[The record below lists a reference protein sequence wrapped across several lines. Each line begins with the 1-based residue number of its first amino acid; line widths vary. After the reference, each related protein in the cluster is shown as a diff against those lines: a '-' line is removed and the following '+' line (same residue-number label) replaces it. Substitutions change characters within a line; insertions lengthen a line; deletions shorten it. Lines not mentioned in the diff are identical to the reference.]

1 MGDGDELEGEEL
13 LKRGG
18 RRRRAPPAV
27 ADDRALAHERAL
39 AVASRG
45 SQSRLADDV
54 RAFAEKVSREQR
66 ARDFA
71 WRCAREK
78 VRGAVRSLWPR
89 ARVEPYGSCVTRLSL
104 AGVSD
109 LDLVIRLPRVRVA
122 TPAMTP
128 GDLEGRNAI
137 KETWP
142 QELARR
148 LRSEPWVAAMSVR
161 VVASARVPVV
171 KLATVPL
178 GDVREA
184 VRLDVSFEGPWHRG
198 LDANRLVGRVLGQH
212 PHARQILLVLKQHAA
227 DRGLCASYTGGLSS
241 YALTLLVARFLS
253 EQPRRGVD
261 AGALLLGFF
270 DFYAHKFD
278 AATTSVGR
286 HSYFARAELG
296 AFNGTVVATQGGPR
310 GGGRAFRFDPLYVE
324 DPLSPGNNVGRNC
337 FRIAQIQRAW
347 HDAYVALS
355 DRLAGD
361 PGRPPPAP
369 GRDDNVLRAIIA
381 LPS

>member
-54 RAFAEKVSREQR
+54 RAFAERVSREQR

-184 VRLDVSFEGPWHRG
+184 VRLDVSFEGPWHRAAWKSTAG
-198 LDANRLVGRVLGQH
+198 L
-212 PHARQILLVLKQHAA
+212 
-227 DRGLCASYTGGLSS
+227 
-241 YALTLLVARFLS
+241 
-253 EQPRRGVD
+253 
-261 AGALLLGFF
+261 
-270 DFYAHKFD
+270 
-278 AATTSVGR
+278 
-286 HSYFARAELG
+286 
-296 AFNGTVVATQGGPR
+296 GGPDQTSELSIS
-310 GGGRAFRFDPLYVE
+310 GR
-324 DPLSPGNNVGRNC
+324 
-337 FRIAQIQRAW
+337 
-347 HDAYVALS
+347 
-355 DRLAGD
+355 
-361 PGRPPPAP
+361 
-369 GRDDNVLRAIIA
+369 LRAH
-381 LPS
+381 

>member
-1 MGDGDELEGEEL
+1 M
-13 LKRGG
+13 
-18 RRRRAPPAV
+18 
-27 ADDRALAHERAL
+27 
-39 AVASRG
+39 
-45 SQSRLADDV
+45 

-361 PGRPPPAP
+361 PARPPPAP
-369 GRDDNVLRAIIA
+369 GRDDNVLRAIIS

>member
-1 MGDGDELEGEEL
+1 M
-13 LKRGG
+13 
-18 RRRRAPPAV
+18 
-27 ADDRALAHERAL
+27 
-39 AVASRG
+39 
-45 SQSRLADDV
+45 
-54 RAFAEKVSREQR
+54 
-66 ARDFA
+66 
-71 WRCAREK
+71 
-78 VRGAVRSLWPR
+78 
-89 ARVEPYGSCVTRLSL
+89 TRLSL

-296 AFNGTVVATQGGPR
+296 AFNGTVVATHDGPR

-361 PGRPPPAP
+361 PARPPPAP
-369 GRDDNVLRAIIA
+369 GRDDNVLRAIIS